1 MPDTVQLST
10 GVEIK
15 LPEMVWLTPFIRVPV
30 PEDGAELRYSQEA
43 VDRVERFF
51 SLLVFG
57 QNEWAGKPF
66 TLLPWQRQFIRE
78 FFGVQVK
85 DPDGIWVRYRRF
97 GYEEIPKKNG
107 KSEFAA
113 GLGLYFLLGDGEQL
127 PHVGLFATDKI
138 QADIIYQCA
147 KYMVEHTAMS
157 EPKHKPLVY
166 CRDSVREIRTRYG
179 GLMKVYSDEVENK
192 HGVSYSAILCDE
204 LHAWKG
210 LAGRKRWAVLTE
222 GSDAARRQQAVL
234 VMTTAGD
241 DPDRTSIG
249 WEVHEKCRKILAWRR
264 GEPENPGDT
273 DSPDW
278 LPIMY
283 GVSVLT
289 GDDPDKLAD
298 LDLQDEALWKQCNPS
313 YGITL
318 NPRKFR
324 LAAREAMK
332 SEAAE
337 RNFRWLR
344 LNQWISVKDVGWLP
358 VTLYDKTQIGPSK
371 KAEREAW
378 IRENLTGKVCYG
390 GLDMSMTTDLTA
402 FVLVFPPQPGL
413 DTAVALFRAWRPRVT
428 VLEAERRDHVPYQD
442 WERAG
447 FLTLSPGDMIDPQ
460 DMVDAVL
467 EANELYDLQ
476 CVGVDQYLTQTVTP
490 RLEEKKIQVIAIPQT
505 MTGMSPAMKEL
516 EQLIRKHKMLH
527 VHNTCARWCF
537 GNVRCAVDGNEN
549 MKPMKNRSIGRIDI
563 PVAWIIAVAVWMFKR
578 NQPPDLAAALEQ
590 EEFSL

>member
-1 MPDTVQLST
+1 MKPDASVVDTM
-10 GVEIK
+10 
-15 LPEMVWLTPFIRVPV
+15 PEMVWLTPFIRVPV

-66 TLLPWQRQFIRE
+66 KLLPWQKEFIQE

-85 DPDGIWVRYRRF
+85 NPDGTWVRYRRF

-107 KSEFAA
+107 KSELAA
-113 GLGLYFLLGDGEQL
+113 GLGLYFLLADGEQL
-127 PHVGLFATDKI
+127 PHVGVFAVDKV
-138 QADIIYQCA
+138 QADIIYKCA
-147 KYMVEHTAMS
+147 KYMVENTAMS
-157 EPKHKPLVY
+157 EPKHKPLAW
-166 CRDSVREIRTRYG
+166 CRDSVREIRTKFG
-179 GLMKVYSDEVENK
+179 GLLKVYSSDVENK
-192 HGVSYSAILCDE
+192 HGASYSAVICDE
-204 LHAWKG
+204 LHAWSG
-210 LAGRKRWAVLTE
+210 RAGRERWEVLTV

-234 VMTTAGD
+234 VLTTAGD

-249 WEVHEKCRKILAWRR
+249 WEIHEKCRKILAWRR
-264 GEPENPGDT
+264 GKPELPGDG
-273 DSPDW
+273 DDPAW

-289 GDDPDKLAD
+289 GDDPDKLAA
-298 LDLQDEALWKQCNPS
+298 LDLQNEALWRQCNPS
-313 YGITL
+313 YGVTI
-318 NPRKFR
+318 NPRQFR
-324 LAAREAMK
+324 QAAREAK
-332 SEAAE
+332 QSEAAE

-358 VTLYDKTQIGPSK
+358 LTLYDKTQIGPSK
-371 KAEREAW
+371 KAEREEW
-378 IRENLTGKVCYG
+378 IREHLTGKMCFG

-413 DTAVALFRAWRPRVT
+413 ETAVALFRAWRPIDT
-428 VLEAERRDHVPYQD
+428 VLEAEQRDHVPYRD

-447 FLTLSPGDMIDPQ
+447 FLTLPKGDMIDPK
-460 DMVDAVL
+460 DVVDAVL

-490 RLEEKKIQVIAIPQT
+490 RLEEAGIQVIAIAQT

-516 EQLIRKHKMLH
+516 EQLIRKHEMLH
-527 VHNTCARWCF
+527 VHNSCARWCF

-549 MKPMKNRSIGRIDI
+549 IKPMKNRSIGRIDI
-563 PVAWIIAVAVWMFKR
+563 TVAWIIAVAAWIVKR
-578 NQPPDLAAALEQ
+578 NQPPDLADAMSRGDYHL
-590 EEFSL
+590 